1 MTKPAEK
8 LFLAATRLS
17 AALCFLVGVNA
28 LQAAPATLE
37 FSRTPFSLPADTRN
51 LTAVDFDG
59 DGLSDLLA
67 ERDDELRLYIQS
79 AEGFDFD
86 TGFISLPRSGASL
99 GWDLRPQSSSEPH
112 AAKELLTLEP
122 AGAGRSAAIS
132 SVRAYR
138 LQRGEGAALSW
149 SEPLTLLSELRAPIG
164 KGITRLAF
172 ARDINADGRY
182 DLVLPNAD
190 RLAIYLA
197 NANGY
202 ADPLVVQ
209 TETRLSTVLF
219 SPELD
224 REIGQAISIPGLTLR
239 DVNSDGAADLITDTE
254 DSLSV
259 FLANTSASP
268 ASTAFFPST
277 PSVIVDRRAIR
288 ERLGEFD
295 IENLDFS
302 NLTGVLALSHEESL
316 EDIDGDGFEDLLLR
330 EGGKV
335 TVFAGTATGIDQDA
349 PKQVL
354 RSGGNVLSTFLYD
367 EDDDGQK
374 DLWLWRVEPISVG
387 DIFLWLALS
396 GSISVEAFIY
406 RNQGE
411 SFARRPARKI
421 SVALKFPSVIRL
433 ASTLSDIAENA
444 RKAEDT
450 VSQLSVEAQL
460 DAAPQSAQLSDDLL
474 VLANGQLNAYLGRLD
489 AVEPSGFL
497 SALNYSRSRDEY
509 TIDLKAVIDAAAT
522 EPDPLAGAQPSPD
535 YQLDVATSAAAGGL
549 LATRINNDAKDD
561 IFVFTAMT
569 PDSIEGILLL
579 SK

>member
-1 MTKPAEK
+1 MTRPAAK
-8 LFLAATRLS
+8 LVWK
-17 AALCFLVGVNA
+17 AALRVTA
-28 LQAAPATLE
+28 LSLLCVATATQAAPEALE
-37 FSRTPFSLPADTRN
+37 FSRTPFSLPADTRQ

-59 DGLSDLLA
+59 DGLRDLLA
-67 ERDDELRLYIQS
+67 ERHDELRLYVQT
-79 AEGFDFD
+79 AQGFDFKE
-86 TGFISLPRSGASL
+86 GFISLPRRGSSL
-99 GWDLRPQSSSEPH
+99 GWDLRPQDGGEPH

-122 AGAGRSAAIS
+122 SGTGPSATTSA
-132 SVRAYR
+132 VRAYR
-138 LQRGEGAALSW
+138 LQRGDDAGLSW
-149 SEPLTLLSELRAPIG
+149 SEPSTLLRDLRAPIG
-164 KGITRLAF
+164 KGIIRLSF
-172 ARDINADGRY
+172 ARDINADGLY
-182 DLVLPNAD
+182 DLVLPSAD

-197 NANGY
+197 NANGF
-202 ADPLVVQ
+202 ADPLIAQ
-209 TETRLSTVLF
+209 TETRLNTVLF

-239 DVNSDGAADLITDTE
+239 DVNNDGATDLITDTE

-259 FLANTSASP
+259 FLADSAS
-268 ASTAFFPST
+268 SEFFPSS
-277 PSVIVDRRAIR
+277 PSVVVDRTAIR

-295 IENLDFS
+295 IENLDFA

-335 TVFAGTATGIDQDA
+335 SVFAGTAKGIDLDT

-367 EDDDGQK
+367 EDADGQK

-406 RNQGE
+406 RNQGD

-433 ASTLSDIAENA
+433 ASTLGDIADTA
-444 RKAEDT
+444 RAAEDT
-450 VSQLSVEAQL
+450 AAVLSIEAQL
-460 DAAPQSAQLSDDLL
+460 DAEPKSAPLSDDLL
-474 VLANGQLNAYLGRLD
+474 VLANGRLSAYLGRLD
-489 AVEPSGFL
+489 AAEPRGFL
-497 SALNYSRSRDEY
+497 SALDYSRNRDDY
-509 TIDLKAVIDAAAT
+509 TIDLKAVIDAAAI
-522 EPDPLAGAQPSPD
+522 EPDPLQGARPTPD
-535 YQLDVATSAAAGGL
+535 YQLDIATHAAAGGL
-549 LATRINNDAKDD
+549 LAARINGDAKDD

-579 SK
+579 STQPE

>member
-1 MTKPAEK
+1 
-8 LFLAATRLS
+8 
-17 AALCFLVGVNA
+17 
-28 LQAAPATLE
+28 
-37 FSRTPFSLPADTRN
+37 
-51 LTAVDFDG
+51 
-59 DGLSDLLA
+59 
-67 ERDDELRLYIQS
+67 
-79 AEGFDFD
+79 
-86 TGFISLPRSGASL
+86 
-99 GWDLRPQSSSEPH
+99 
-112 AAKELLTLEP
+112 
-122 AGAGRSAAIS
+122 
-132 SVRAYR
+132 
-138 LQRGEGAALSW
+138 
-149 SEPLTLLSELRAPIG
+149 
-164 KGITRLAF
+164 
-172 ARDINADGRY
+172 
-182 DLVLPNAD
+182 
-190 RLAIYLA
+190 
-197 NANGY
+197 
-202 ADPLVVQ
+202 
-209 TETRLSTVLF
+209 
-219 SPELD
+219 
-224 REIGQAISIPGLTLR
+224 
-239 DVNSDGAADLITDTE
+239 
-254 DSLSV
+254 
-259 FLANTSASP
+259 
-268 ASTAFFPST
+268 
-277 PSVIVDRRAIR
+277 VIVDRRAIR

-295 IENLDFS
+295 IENLDFA

-335 TVFAGTATGIDQDA
+335 TVFMGTATGIDQDA

-450 VSQLSVEAQL
+450 VSLLSVEAQL

-474 VLANGQLNAYLGRLD
+474 VLANGQLNAYLGMLD

-497 SALNYSRSRDEY
+497 SALNYSRSRDAY
-509 TIDLKAVIDAAAT
+509 TIDLKAVIDAAAM
-522 EPDPLAGAQPSPD
+522 ESDPLEGAQPTPD